1 MSWNHT
7 QEYETAGYQDYASRL
22 GGGQY
27 EKVWDLG
34 ESPWTSTIGFQII
47 LALECKT
54 QCCACALGRNVTFK
68 WACVFLC
75 KSQGPWRLLNAAQ
88 SCAGAEHKFL
98 CDHVVDGRILMP
110 ATSYVVTAWEALC
123 SMKSRKMEETPVV
136 FEDVQI
142 RQAVTAE
149 EGQKI
154 ALAVLIA
161 PDNRFCV
168 SVHFLPPF
176 LLSSGLIP
184 PKTSLSESFCP
195 WHAAC

>member
-1 MSWNHT
+1 M
-7 QEYETAGYQDYASRL
+7 
-22 GGGQY
+22 
-27 EKVWDLG
+27 
-34 ESPWTSTIGFQII
+34 P
-47 LALECKT
+47 
-54 QCCACALGRNVTFK
+54 
-68 WACVFLC
+68 
-75 KSQGPWRLLNAAQ
+75 
-88 SCAGAEHKFL
+88 AGAEHKFL

-123 SMKSRKMEETPVV
+123 NMKTRKMEETPVT

-168 SVHFLPPF
+168 SSPPIAFESRTLTPLHRPHSQLPP
-176 LLSSGLIP
+176 LLLWLHLCSQL
-184 PKTSLSESFCP
+184 
-195 WHAAC
+195 

>member
-1 MSWNHT
+1 M
-7 QEYETAGYQDYASRL
+7 RL
-22 GGGQY
+22 
-27 EKVWDLG
+27 DD
-34 ESPWTSTIGFQII
+34 
-47 LALECKT
+47 A
-54 QCCACALGRNVTFK
+54 
-68 WACVFLC
+68 WADPDFV
-75 KSQGPWRLLNAAQ
+75 R
-88 SCAGAEHKFL
+88 AGADHKFL

-123 SMKSRKMEETPVV
+123 HMKSRKMEETPVV

-168 SVHFLPPF
+168 STPTP
-176 LLSSGLIP
+176 
-184 PKTSLSESFCP
+184 
-195 WHAAC
+195 

>member
-34 ESPWTSTIGFQII
+34 EFMPSGHLTQPSLFHGLQHLLSSCMRVVLSTPLVHVPETPHCNFPVATQLPDRRSYPKTCCCCWTG
-47 LALECKT
+47 
-54 QCCACALGRNVTFK
+54 GD
-68 WACVFLC
+68 
-75 KSQGPWRLLNAAQ
+75 
-88 SCAGAEHKFL
+88 HKFL
-98 CDHVVDGRILMP
+98 ADHVVDGRILMP

-123 SMKSRKMEETPVV
+123 NMKSRKMEETPVA

-149 EGQKI
+149 EGQKV

-161 PDNRFCV
+161 PDNRFNV
-168 SVHFLPPF
+168 RLPPACP
-176 LLSSGLIP
+176 LGLMSGGL
-184 PKTSLSESFCP
+184 KGF
-195 WHAAC
+195 

>member
-1 MSWNHT
+1 M
-7 QEYETAGYQDYASRL
+7 
-22 GGGQY
+22 
-27 EKVWDLG
+27 
-34 ESPWTSTIGFQII
+34 
-47 LALECKT
+47 
-54 QCCACALGRNVTFK
+54 
-68 WACVFLC
+68 
-75 KSQGPWRLLNAAQ
+75 LNAVQ
-88 SCAGAEHKFL
+88 MCAGAEHKFL

-154 ALAVLIA
+154 ALAVLVA

-168 SVHFLPPF
+168 SVHFLLPL
-176 LLSSGLIP
+176 LLSSGLKSP
-184 PKTSLSESFCP
+184 RASLLESFCIL
-195 WHAAC
+195 HACCLRSCNVHVRVEHL

>member
-1 MSWNHT
+1 MGMGS
-7 QEYETAGYQDYASRL
+7 A
-22 GGGQY
+22 
-27 EKVWDLG
+27 
-34 ESPWTSTIGFQII
+34 
-47 LALECKT
+47 LADV
-54 QCCACALGRNVTFK
+54 ALGHVR
-68 WACVFLC
+68 
-75 KSQGPWRLLNAAQ
+75 
-88 SCAGAEHKFL
+88 AGAEHKFL

-123 SMKSRKMEETPVV
+123 NMKTRKMEETPVT

-168 SVHFLPPF
+168 SRQPVVRHNAVMRPF
-176 LLSSGLIP
+176 LHSHSLASPASHLASAVLSPLTSFWWGSSLQSSPGLQQAQAP
-184 PKTSLSESFCP
+184 QALSQGAVRHCKAS
-195 WHAAC
+195 

>member
-1 MSWNHT
+1 MAVAGHVTRMRLHT
-7 QEYETAGYQDYASRL
+7 TGRL
-22 GGGQY
+22 SGGCA
-27 EKVWDLG
+27 WTMLG
-34 ESPWTSTIGFQII
+34 LTRI
-47 LALECKT
+47 L
-54 QCCACALGRNVTFK
+54 
-68 WACVFLC
+68 
-75 KSQGPWRLLNAAQ
+75 
-88 SCAGAEHKFL
+88 CAGADHKFL

-123 SMKSRKMEETPVV
+123 HMKSRKMEETPVV

-168 SVHFLPPF
+168 STPTP
-176 LLSSGLIP
+176 
-184 PKTSLSESFCP
+184 
-195 WHAAC
+195 